1 MQQEQNSTGEVTRPD
16 VNLCIESNIQWL
28 DAIIKSELSVINMTT
43 DSVATASRVAEIITV
58 YLHMIEAE
66 ARRRYDV

>member
-1 MQQEQNSTGEVTRPD
+1 MHSDQNSTREVTRPD
-16 VNLCIESNIQWL
+16 INLCIESNMQWL
-28 DAIIKSELSVINMTT
+28 DAIIKSELAADTSSLFNSK
-43 DSVATASRVAEIITV
+43 DRAAEIITV

>member
-1 MQQEQNSTGEVTRPD
+1 MQQEQNSTREVTRPD
-16 VNLCIESNIQWL
+16 VNLCIESNMQWL
-28 DAIIKSELSVINMTT
+28 DAIIKSEL
-43 DSVATASRVAEIITV
+43 TADTSNLMNSKDRVAEIITV

>member
-1 MQQEQNSTGEVTRPD
+1 MPNDQNSKREVTRPD
-16 VNLCIESNIQWL
+16 INLCIESNMQWL

-43 DSVATASRVAEIITV
+43 DSVANASRVAEIITV
-58 YLHMIEAE
+58 YVHMIEAE

>member
-1 MQQEQNSTGEVTRPD
+1 MHRDQNSTREVTRPD
-16 VNLCIESNIQWL
+16 INLCIESNMQWL
-28 DAIIKSELSVINMTT
+28 DAIINSELAADTSSLMNSK
-43 DSVATASRVAEIITV
+43 DRAGEIIAI

>member
-1 MQQEQNSTGEVTRPD
+1 MQQEQNSIREVTRPD
-16 VNLCIESNIQWL
+16 VNLCIESNMQWL
-28 DAIIKSELSVINMTT
+28 DAIIKSELAADTSSLMNSK
-43 DSVATASRVAEIITV
+43 DRVAEIITV

>member
-1 MQQEQNSTGEVTRPD
+1 MQQEQNSTREVTRPD
-16 VNLCIESNIQWL
+16 VNLCIESNMQWL
-28 DAIIKSELSVINMTT
+28 DAIIKSELAADTSSLMNSK
-43 DSVATASRVAEIITV
+43 DRVAEIITV